1 MNQCANNGI
10 HPQKSHN
17 LLPSPPVP
25 SPAAHHR
32 HRPFSLAQPAPNCFK
47 IFRFAGGK
55 NVHQP
60 THRRMAIGIDDLAFY
75 APKLYLD
82 IRTLAERRNIP
93 YEKLSQGLG
102 LHKMAVCDAHEDA
115 ATMAAEAIATLIQR
129 NQLNPND
136 IGRIYLGTESALD
149 GAKPTAT
156 YAVGMVQQRLTERFG
171 TDCFRHCDVVDLT
184 FACIGAV
191 DALLS
196 TLDWVAADRSRIGI
210 VVASDVAKYE
220 LESTGEYTQGAGAV
234 AMLVRWQPRLLAFGR
249 VCGVAMES
257 VHDFYKPRRER
268 FSETPV
274 FDGQY
279 SNLCYQQRMTE
290 AMADFRSRAV
300 ATGLFR
306 EGQFAA
312 LSERWARMIFHLPYA
327 FHAKRMFVE
336 AFVAER
342 KSKGAWAADVR
353 RYGFAEPDPAQ
364 FAEGKPFEKAQGA
377 FLKQVSESKLYQKF
391 VAEKLEP
398 AQRASQDTGNLYTAS
413 IFLALM
419 SSLETD
425 AQEGERLD
433 RKRRGFVAYGSGS
446 KAKIFE
452 AVVQP
457 GWASVAAR
465 FGVFEQLA
473 SRQAIT
479 YEQYERLH
487 TGVQAASIAPEKGR
501 WGLQRIGQEGVT
513 LGARYYGEAE

>member
-1 MNQCANNGI
+1 
-10 HPQKSHN
+10 
-17 LLPSPPVP
+17 
-25 SPAAHHR
+25 
-32 HRPFSLAQPAPNCFK
+32 
-47 IFRFAGGK
+47 
-55 NVHQP
+55 
-60 THRRMAIGIDDLAFY
+60 MAIGIDDLAFY
-75 APKLYLD
+75 TPNLYLD

-115 ATMAAEAIATLIQR
+115 ATMAAEAIAEIIER
-129 NQLNPND
+129 NNLNPND

-149 GAKPTAT
+149 AAKPTAT
-156 YAVGMVQQRLTERFG
+156 YAVEMVQQRLSGRFG
-171 TDCFRHCDVVDLT
+171 PDCFRHCDVVDLT

-234 AMLVRWQPRLLAFGR
+234 AMLVRWNPRLLAFGA

-268 FSETPV
+268 YTETPV

-290 AMADFRSRAV
+290 AMTDFRRRAM
-300 ATGLFR
+300 ATGLMR
-306 EGQFAA
+306 EGQFPA
-312 LSERWARMIFHLPYA
+312 LSERWVRMIFHLPYA

-336 AFVAER
+336 AFIAER
-342 KSKGAWAADVR
+342 KNKGAWAADTR
-353 RYGFAEPDPAQ
+353 RYGFSEPEPTHFSEKKLLD
-364 FAEGKPFEKAQGA
+364 KAQTT
-377 FLKQVSESKLYQKF
+377 FLKQVSESRLYQKF

-425 AQEGERLD
+425 AQEGALLD
-433 RKRRGFVAYGSGS
+433 RKRIGFVAYGSGS
-446 KAKIFE
+446 KAKVFE
-452 AVVQP
+452 ATIQP
-457 GWASVAAR
+457 GWAKVAER
-465 FGVFEQLA
+465 FGVFAQL
-473 SRQAIT
+473 SRRQAIS

-487 TGVQAASIAPEKGR
+487 TGTQTGSVAPEKNR

-513 LGARYYGEAE
+513 LGARYYEVLP